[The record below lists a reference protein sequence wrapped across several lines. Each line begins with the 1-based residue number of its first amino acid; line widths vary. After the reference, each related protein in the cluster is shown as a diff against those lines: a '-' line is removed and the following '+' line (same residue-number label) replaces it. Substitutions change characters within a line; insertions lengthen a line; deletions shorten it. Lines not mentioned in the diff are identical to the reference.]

1 MSRWPCSKPRT
12 STQRLSTHATC
23 GATSQPCQATC
34 DAVSSVCPAHVLTDL
49 GVTCSTDA
57 TTCVS
62 GQDVVVG
69 AVTEAYEGTA
79 CAGLVTDIAVPPGP
93 SVELQSAPLQPPS
106 VVQALVEARVQALQ
120 AQIPTWASA
129 TCQRAA
135 RAAVCARHVALPIN
149 GLPAIS
155 GPWRRPRLPSHRRR
169 RRDSRVHRRRRRR
182 RERATPSRLDGAA
195 FASTSSRRESDG
207 RRRRRHSETQAA
219 RPATTTAS
227 SARACCPGPTPT

>member
-1 MSRWPCSKPRT
+1 MDTRDRHAG
-12 STQRLSTHATC
+12 LSTHATC

-79 CAGLVTDIAVPPGP
+79 CAGLVSDIAVPPGP
-93 SVELQSAPLQPPS
+93 SVDSTIAPLQPPS

-155 GPWRRPRLPSHRRR
+155 GMRRRPTFALTPSMRLARPSPSTPSTRES
-169 RRDSRVHRRRRRR
+169 DAIATDGVAFASTPSSR
-182 RERATPSRLDGAA
+182 RERATVDAV
-195 FASTSSRRESDG
+195 DD
-207 RRRRRHSETQAA
+207 
-219 RPATTTAS
+219 
-227 SARACCPGPTPT
+227 TP

>member
-1 MSRWPCSKPRT
+1 MAFYKTHKRHAG
-12 STQRLSTHATC
+12 LSTHATC

-49 GVTCSTDA
+49 AVTCSTDA

-69 AVTEAYEGTA
+69 AVTETYEGTA

-93 SVELQSAPLQPPS
+93 AVDSTIAPLQPPS

-155 GPWRRPRLPSHRRR
+155 GLCRRPL
-169 RRDSRVHRRRRRR
+169 V
-182 RERATPSRLDGAA
+182 
-195 FASTSSRRESDG
+195 FSRRTD
-207 RRRRRHSETQAA
+207 AVDA
-219 RPATTTAS
+219 VDD
-227 SARACCPGPTPT
+227 TP

>member
-1 MSRWPCSKPRT
+1 M
-12 STQRLSTHATC
+12 
-23 GATSQPCQATC
+23 
-34 DAVSSVCPAHVLTDL
+34 
-49 GVTCSTDA
+49 TCSTDA

-93 SVELQSAPLQPPS
+93 SVDSTIAPLQPPS

-135 RAAVCARHVALPIN
+135 RARPSAR
-149 GLPAIS
+149 GTWPA
-155 GPWRRPRLPSHRRR
+155 RQRPPGHFWYVPASSSLLPSHRRR
-169 RRDSRVHRRRRRR
+169 RRDSADHSRR
-182 RERATPSRLDGAA
+182 PS
-195 FASTSSRRESDG
+195 TRESDAIAT
-207 RRRRRHSETQAA
+207 RRRGLRVDVAAA
-219 RPATTTAS
+219 RERRSTPSTTLRDTGRETCDDYRLES
-227 SARACCPGPTPT
+227 LRACCPGPTPT

>member
-1 MSRWPCSKPRT
+1 MDTRDRHAG
-12 STQRLSTHATC
+12 LSTHATC

-49 GVTCSTDA
+49 AVTCSTDA

-62 GQDVVVG
+62 GQDVAVG
-69 AVTEAYEGTA
+69 AVTETYEGTA

-93 SVELQSAPLQPPS
+93 AVDSTIAPLQPPS

-155 GPWRRPRLPSHRRR
+155 GMWRRPLVFSGTPSHRRR
-169 RRDSRVHRRRRRR
+169 R
-182 RERATPSRLDGAA
+182 
-195 FASTSSRRESDG
+195 
-207 RRRRRHSETQAA
+207 
-219 RPATTTAS
+219 
-227 SARACCPGPTPT
+227 

>member
-1 MSRWPCSKPRT
+1 MAFYKTHKRHAG
-12 STQRLSTHATC
+12 LSTHATC
-23 GATSQPCQATC
+23 GATSAQPCQATC

-57 TTCVS
+57 TTCIS
-62 GQDVVVG
+62 GQDVAVG
-69 AVTEAYEGTA
+69 AVTETYEGTA

-93 SVELQSAPLQPPS
+93 AVDSTIAPLQPPS

-135 RAAVCARHVALPIN
+135 RAAVCARHVAVPAN

-155 GPWRRPRLPSHRRR
+155 GVCRRPLVFSRRTDAVDGTR
-169 RRDSRVHRRRRRR
+169 ASIAVDAVDA
-182 RERATPSRLDGAA
+182 RER
-195 FASTSSRRESDG
+195 
-207 RRRRRHSETQAA
+207 RH
-219 RPATTTAS
+219 RD
-227 SARACCPGPTPT
+227 

>member
-1 MSRWPCSKPRT
+1 MIIRASTRRARESRGRVAMALYKTHKRHAG
-12 STQRLSTHATC
+12 LSTHATC

-49 GVTCSTDA
+49 GVTCSADA

-93 SVELQSAPLQPPS
+93 SVDAALAPLQPPS

-135 RAAVCARHVALPIN
+135 RAAVCARHVSLPIN

-155 GPWRRPRLPSHRRR
+155 GMCRRPFTASMPSTGLARP
-169 RRDSRVHRRRRRR
+169 SPS
-182 RERATPSRLDGAA
+182 TPS
-195 FASTSSRRESDG
+195 TRESDAIAT
-207 RRRRRHSETQAA
+207 RRRGLRVDVAAANERRS
-219 RPATTTAS
+219 
-227 SARACCPGPTPT
+227 TPSIDTP

>member
-1 MSRWPCSKPRT
+1 M
-12 STQRLSTHATC
+12 
-23 GATSQPCQATC
+23 
-34 DAVSSVCPAHVLTDL
+34 LTDL
-49 GVTCSTDA
+49 GVTCSSDA

-62 GQDVVVG
+62 GQNVAVG

-93 SVELQSAPLQPPS
+93 AVDSTIAPLQPPS

-135 RAAVCARHVALPIN
+135 RAAVCSRHVALPIN

-155 GPWRRPRLPSHRRR
+155 GMCRRPRVFFGTPSHR
-169 RRDSRVHRRRRRR
+169 HR
-182 RERATPSRLDGAA
+182 P
-195 FASTSSRRESDG
+195 
-207 RRRRRHSETQAA
+207 
-219 RPATTTAS
+219 
-227 SARACCPGPTPT
+227 

>member
-1 MSRWPCSKPRT
+1 MALCKTHKRRAG
-12 STQRLSTHATC
+12 LSTHATC

-93 SVELQSAPLQPPS
+93 SVDSTIAPLQPPS

-129 TCQRAA
+129 TCQRAP
-135 RAAVCARHVALPIN
+135 AAVCARTL
-149 GLPAIS
+149 LYQS
-155 GPWRRPRLPSHRRR
+155 
-169 RRDSRVHRRRRRR
+169 
-182 RERATPSRLDGAA
+182 
-195 FASTSSRRESDG
+195 
-207 RRRRRHSETQAA
+207 
-219 RPATTTAS
+219 TAS
-227 SARACCPGPTPT
+227 RPFLVCAGVL

>member
-1 MSRWPCSKPRT
+1 MIIRESTRRARESRGRVAMAFYKTHKRHAG
-12 STQRLSTHATC
+12 LSTHATC

-49 GVTCSTDA
+49 AVTCSTDA

-69 AVTEAYEGTA
+69 AVTETYEGTA

-93 SVELQSAPLQPPS
+93 AVDSTIAPLQPPS

-155 GPWRRPRLPSHRRR
+155 GMWRRPLVF
-169 RRDSRVHRRRRRR
+169 SRCTDAVDGTHAPIAVDAVDA
-182 RERATPSRLDGAA
+182 RER
-195 FASTSSRRESDG
+195 
-207 RRRRRHSETQAA
+207 RH
-219 RPATTTAS
+219 RD
-227 SARACCPGPTPT
+227 

>member
-1 MSRWPCSKPRT
+1 VSRWPCSAT
-12 STQRLSTHATC
+12 THAGLSTHATC

-93 SVELQSAPLQPPS
+93 SVDAALAPLQPPS

-135 RAAVCARHVALPIN
+135 RAAVCARHVALPVN

-155 GPWRRPRLPSHRRR
+155 GPWRRPRVFSGTPSHRRR
-169 RRDSRVHRRRRRR
+169 RCD
-182 RERATPSRLDGAA
+182 T
-195 FASTSSRRESDG
+195 F
-207 RRRRRHSETQAA
+207 
-219 RPATTTAS
+219 
-227 SARACCPGPTPT
+227 

>member
-1 MSRWPCSKPRT
+1 M
-12 STQRLSTHATC
+12 
-23 GATSQPCQATC
+23 
-34 DAVSSVCPAHVLTDL
+34 LTDL
-49 GVTCSTDA
+49 AVTCSTDA

-93 SVELQSAPLQPPS
+93 AVDSTIAPLQPPS

-135 RAAVCARHVALPIN
+135 RAAPNFQLRTV
-149 GLPAIS
+149 
-155 GPWRRPRLPSHRRR
+155 
-169 RRDSRVHRRRRRR
+169 
-182 RERATPSRLDGAA
+182 
-195 FASTSSRRESDG
+195 
-207 RRRRRHSETQAA
+207 
-219 RPATTTAS
+219 
-227 SARACCPGPTPT
+227 

>member
-1 MSRWPCSKPRT
+1 MS
-12 STQRLSTHATC
+12 A
-23 GATSQPCQATC
+23 A
-34 DAVSSVCPAHVLTDL
+34 CPAHVLTDL

-79 CAGLVTDIAVPPGP
+79 CAGLVSDIAVPPGP
-93 SVELQSAPLQPPS
+93 AVDSTIAPLQPPS

-155 GPWRRPRLPSHRRR
+155 GMCRRPSTARLRT
-169 RRDSRVHRRRRRR
+169 DAV
-182 RERATPSRLDGAA
+182 DGTH
-195 FASTSSRRESDG
+195 ASIAVDAVDASE
-207 RRRRRHSETQAA
+207 RRH
-219 RPATTTAS
+219 RD
-227 SARACCPGPTPT
+227 

>member
-1 MSRWPCSKPRT
+1 MALYKTHKRRAG
-12 STQRLSTHATC
+12 LSTHATC

-34 DAVSSVCPAHVLTDL
+34 DAVAAACPAHVLTDL

-93 SVELQSAPLQPPS
+93 SVDSTIAPLQPPS

-155 GPWRRPRLPSHRRR
+155 GPWRRPR
-169 RRDSRVHRRRRRR
+169 V
-182 RERATPSRLDGAA
+182 
-195 FASTSSRRESDG
+195 FSRRIDAVDG
-207 RRRRRHSETQAA
+207 THASIAVDAVAAGERHH
-219 RPATTTAS
+219 RD
-227 SARACCPGPTPT
+227 

>member
-1 MSRWPCSKPRT
+1 MALYKTHKRHAG
-12 STQRLSTHATC
+12 LSTHATC

-34 DAVSSVCPAHVLTDL
+34 DAVAAACPAHVLTDL

-93 SVELQSAPLQPPS
+93 AVDSTIAPLQPPS

-129 TCQRAA
+129 ACQRAA

-155 GPWRRPRLPSHRRR
+155 GMWRRPRVFSGTPSHRRR
-169 RRDSRVHRRRRRR
+169 RRHSVTHRPRDLRRL
-182 RERATPSRLDGAA
+182 PSRMRGHAVQ
-195 FASTSSRRESDG
+195 G
-207 RRRRRHSETQAA
+207 RFLPR
-219 RPATTTAS
+219 
-227 SARACCPGPTPT
+227 

>member
-1 MSRWPCSKPRT
+1 M
-12 STQRLSTHATC
+12 
-23 GATSQPCQATC
+23 
-34 DAVSSVCPAHVLTDL
+34 
-49 GVTCSTDA
+49 TCSTDA
-57 TTCVS
+57 TTCVT

-93 SVELQSAPLQPPS
+93 SVDSTIAPLQPPS

-135 RAAVCARHVALPIN
+135 RAAVCARHVALPAN

-155 GPWRRPRLPSHRRR
+155 GMCRRPLVFSRRIDAVLGLARPST
-169 RRDSRVHRRRRRR
+169 DAVDG
-182 RERATPSRLDGAA
+182 RATPSRLTAWP
-195 FASTSSRRESDG
+195 S
-207 RRRRRHSETQAA
+207 RRRRRGERETVDAVDD
-219 RPATTTAS
+219 
-227 SARACCPGPTPT
+227 TP

>member
-1 MSRWPCSKPRT
+1 MIIRESTRRARESRGRVAMALYKTHKRHAG
-12 STQRLSTHATC
+12 LSTHATC

-49 GVTCSTDA
+49 GVTCSTDTA
-57 TTCVS
+57 TCVS
-62 GQDVVVG
+62 GQDVAVG

-93 SVELQSAPLQPPS
+93 SVDSTIAPFQPPS

-135 RAAVCARHVALPIN
+135 RAAVCARHVAVPAN

-155 GPWRRPRLPSHRRR
+155 GM
-169 RRDSRVHRRRRRR
+169 
-182 RERATPSRLDGAA
+182 
-195 FASTSSRRESDG
+195 
-207 RRRRRHSETQAA
+207 
-219 RPATTTAS
+219 
-227 SARACCPGPTPT
+227 

>member
-1 MSRWPCSKPRT
+1 MALYKTHKRHAG
-12 STQRLSTHATC
+12 LSTHATC

-34 DAVSSVCPAHVLTDL
+34 DAVSAACPAHVLTDL
-49 GVTCSTDA
+49 GVTCSTDTA
-57 TTCVS
+57 TCVT

-93 SVELQSAPLQPPS
+93 SVDSTIAPLQPPS

-155 GPWRRPRLPSHRRR
+155 GPWRRPLVFYLCTDAVDGTRASIAV
-169 RRDSRVHRRRRRR
+169 DAVDA
-182 RERATPSRLDGAA
+182 RERCQLDGAA
-195 FASTSSRRESDG
+195 FASTSPRRE
-207 RRRRRHSETQAA
+207 RAA
-219 RPATTTAS
+219 VNAVDD
-227 SARACCPGPTPT
+227 TP

>member
-1 MSRWPCSKPRT
+1 MRRARETRPCREWPCST
-12 STQRLSTHATC
+12 TTNAGLSTHATC

-34 DAVSSVCPAHVLTDL
+34 DAVAAACPAHVLTDL
-49 GVTCSTDA
+49 GVTCSTDTA
-57 TTCVS
+57 TCVS

-93 SVELQSAPLQPPS
+93 SVDSTIAPLQPPS

-155 GPWRRPRLPSHRRR
+155 GMCRRPRVFSRRT
-169 RRDSRVHRRRRRR
+169 DAVDGTHASIAVDAVDA
-182 RERATPSRLDGAA
+182 RER
-195 FASTSSRRESDG
+195 
-207 RRRRRHSETQAA
+207 RH
-219 RPATTTAS
+219 RD
-227 SARACCPGPTPT
+227 

>member
-1 MSRWPCSKPRT
+1 M
-12 STQRLSTHATC
+12 
-23 GATSQPCQATC
+23 
-34 DAVSSVCPAHVLTDL
+34 LTDL
-49 GVTCSTDA
+49 GVTCSADA

-69 AVTEAYEGTA
+69 AVTETYEGTA

-93 SVELQSAPLQPPS
+93 AVDSTIAPLQPPS

-129 TCQRAA
+129 ACQRAA

-155 GPWRRPRLPSHRRR
+155 GMRRRPLLFYLRI
-169 RRDSRVHRRRRRR
+169 DAVDD
-182 RERATPSRLDGAA
+182 TP
-195 FASTSSRRESDG
+195 
-207 RRRRRHSETQAA
+207 
-219 RPATTTAS
+219 
-227 SARACCPGPTPT
+227 

>member
-1 MSRWPCSKPRT
+1 MSRGYR
-12 STQRLSTHATC
+12 STPTNAGLSTHATC

-34 DAVSSVCPAHVLTDL
+34 DAVSSACPAHVLTDL
-49 GVTCSTDA
+49 GVTCSADA

-69 AVTEAYEGTA
+69 AVTETYEGTA

-93 SVELQSAPLQPPS
+93 AVDPTIAPLQPPA
-106 VVQALVEARVQALQ
+106 VVQALIEARVQALQ

-155 GPWRRPRLPSHRRR
+155 G
-169 RRDSRVHRRRRRR
+169 
-182 RERATPSRLDGAA
+182 A
-195 FASTSSRRESDG
+195 
-207 RRRRRHSETQAA
+207 
-219 RPATTTAS
+219 
-227 SARACCPGPTPT
+227 

>member
-1 MSRWPCSKPRT
+1 MSRWPCSTPTKNHAG
-12 STQRLSTHATC
+12 LSTHATC

-34 DAVSSVCPAHVLTDL
+34 DAVAAACPAHVLTDL
-49 GVTCSTDA
+49 GVTCSADA

-79 CAGLVTDIAVPPGP
+79 CAGLVSDIAVPPGP
-93 SVELQSAPLQPPS
+93 SVDSTIAPLQPPA

-155 GPWRRPRLPSHRRR
+155 GMCRRPLVFYRRI
-169 RRDSRVHRRRRRR
+169 DAVDETHASIAVDAVAT
-182 RERATPSRLDGAA
+182 RESDAIATDGAA
-195 FASTSSRRESDG
+195 FASTSPWRE
-207 RRRRRHSETQAA
+207 R
-219 RPATTTAS
+219 ATVNAVDD
-227 SARACCPGPTPT
+227 TP